1 LLTSQYARLLARLGK
16 GDHSEQLFR
25 EAEAVS
31 RGLTRRKSQINLGL
45 VAINRAKV
53 FQLERAREIVV
64 NELTESMIG
73 DPIDTE
79 ILVTERVIKNLLP
92 EGTAAR

>member
-1 LLTSQYARLLARLGK
+1 M
-16 GDHSEQLFR
+16 
-25 EAEAVS
+25 
-31 RGLTRRKSQINLGL
+31 
-45 VAINRAKV
+45 AINRAKV